1 MDEALS
7 RLREHALSIFSAG
20 VSAVTPQRLF
30 ADKLRIDSNVL
41 SVDDQITVELGD
53 YSRIVVVGAGK
64 AAAGM
69 ARELYHQQ
77 LSRLALPVVGWIN
90 APAGSFQPNDAGPDI
105 YLHAARPAGMNEPTE
120 EAIFGTRQILKLVQQ
135 CSQRDLVIVLL
146 SGGGSALLVAPP
158 EGIRLSDKRAVAQLI
173 AAAGGN
179 IEQLNCVRRALS
191 EVKGGGL
198 ARACRARRMLAL
210 IISDVLDDSLQ
221 TIASGPTLLSSQ
233 RNADEALT
241 VLKQLDLHRE
251 ERLQNVIRYLS
262 EQAEPKT
269 TGPSNAGPN
278 PTVQSLNAPTVEH
291 VILANNATAVDAAGT
306 KAVELGYRY
315 LMQCARASEGDV
327 LGLASHLSGAIGQL
341 LGQRQVD
348 CLISGGEP
356 TVQLPPSDR
365 RGLGG
370 RNQQLSLGIMHELSK
385 TGWPHDLSRF
395 TRPFVFLSGG
405 TDGEDGPTTAAGAIF
420 DATTLRAARE
430 AGVSIADYLE
440 RADAFSFFQ
449 RFGGLVETGPTNT
462 NVCDL
467 RIGLAGL

>member
-1 MDEALS
+1 VDEVLS

-30 ADKLRIDSNVL
+30 AEKLRIEANVL
-41 SVDDQITVELGD
+41 SVDDQLMVDLGD

-69 ARELYHQQ
+69 ARELYRQQ
-77 LSRLALPVVGWIN
+77 LSRLSLPIVGWIN
-90 APAGSFQPNDAGPDI
+90 APAGSFKPNDAGPDI
-105 YLHAARPAGMNEPTE
+105 YLHAARLAGMNEPTE

-135 CSQRDLVIVLL
+135 CSPRDLVIVLL

-158 EGIRLSDKRAVAQLI
+158 EGISLSDKQAVAQLI

-179 IEQLNCVRRALS
+179 IEQLNGVRRALS
-191 EVKGGGL
+191 DVKGGGL
-198 ARACRARRMLAL
+198 ARACRARRMLSL

-221 TIASGPTLLSSQ
+221 TIASGPTLLSAQ
-233 RNADEALT
+233 RSASEALS
-241 VLKQLDLHRE
+241 VLKQLN
-251 ERLQNVIRYLS
+251 LQDEGGLRNVMSYLTMHAS
-262 EQAEPKT
+262 QKT
-269 TGPSNAGPN
+269 VSSDSGA
-278 PTVQSLNAPTVEH
+278 LTVEH

-306 KAVELGYRY
+306 QAVELGYRY
-315 LMQCARASEGDV
+315 LMQSARSSEGDV
-327 LGLASHLSGAIGQL
+327 NALASHLSGAIGQL

-356 TVQLPPSDR
+356 TVHLPPLDR
-365 RGLGG
+365 RGIGG
-370 RNQQLSLGIMHELSK
+370 RNQQLSLAIMNELSK
-385 TGWPHDLSRF
+385 AGWPQDLRRF
-395 TRPFVFLSGG
+395 TRPFAFLSGG

-420 DATTLRAARE
+420 DARTLQAVRDAS
-430 AGVSIADYLE
+430 VSIADYLE

-449 RFGGLVETGPTNT
+449 RFGGLLETGPTNT

-467 RIGLAGL
+467 RIALAQP

>member
-1 MDEALS
+1 MDEVLS

-30 ADKLRIDSNVL
+30 AEKVRIEANVL
-41 SVDDQITVELGD
+41 SVDDQLIVDLSD

-69 ARELYHQQ
+69 AREFYHQQ
-77 LSRLALPVVGWIN
+77 LSRLSLPVIGWIN
-90 APAGSFQPNDAGPDI
+90 APAGSFKPNEAGKDI
-105 YLHAARPAGMNEPTE
+105 YLHAARPAGINEPTE

-135 CSQRDLVIVLL
+135 SSPRDLVIVLL

-158 EGIRLSDKRAVAQLI
+158 AGISLSDKQAVAQLVS
-173 AAAGGN
+173 AAGGN

-198 ARACRARRMLAL
+198 ARACRARRMLSL

-221 TIASGPTLLSSQ
+221 TIASGPTLLSAH
-233 RNADEALT
+233 RNANEALT
-241 VLKQLDLHRE
+241 VLKQLNLHDE
-251 ERLQNVIRYLS
+251 ARLHKVTSYLTK
-262 EQAEPKT
+262 QASQKVVAPV
-269 TGPSNAGPN
+269 AGD
-278 PTVQSLNAPTVEH
+278 STVEH

-306 KAVELGYRY
+306 RAVELGYRY
-315 LMQCARASEGDV
+315 LMQSARSSEGDV
-327 LGLASHLSGAIGQL
+327 LALASHLSGAIGQL

-356 TVQLPPSDR
+356 TVHLPPADR
-365 RGLGG
+365 RGIGG
-370 RNQQLSLGIMHELSK
+370 RNQQLSLAIMIELSK
-385 TGWPHDLSRF
+385 VGWPQDLGPLA
-395 TRPFVFLSGG
+395 RPFVFLSCG
-405 TDGEDGPTTAAGAIF
+405 TDGEDGPTSAAGAFF
-420 DATTLRAARE
+420 DASTLQAARA
-430 AGVSIADYLE
+430 AGVSLCEYLE

-449 RFGGLVETGPTNT
+449 RFGGLLETGPTNT

-467 RIGLAGL
+467 RIALAQV